1 MIKKVIIIFFI
12 LISFIS
18 FFKINEINYKKHREI
33 KRVLVSHPESLPKKE
48 LAIATS
54 FWFKNLRANMYW
66 LQTIQYIGWNA
77 FHSEYKKYLYKIT
90 DLVTELNPRFEN
102 PYVIAMLLLPDYNAR
117 YEDINEEQRIIHE
130 NEAIEIWL
138 KWLNNFCDLDKI
150 DLIDKQNDLS
160 VIWNNDLYKDAC
172 FSYKVPYFLAY
183 NYFFHKNDPL
193 NAAKYYKVTSSIESS
208 PSWAKDMAAV
218 MLWKWWDREKSF
230 FMFLN
235 LARFLNE
242 ENEICDFFIEELDK
256 IWKWVFIENK
266 ISLNWKILKTIEEL
280 RYNFLWNND
289 NEESILNWQC
299 VNYVNKSTRELNL
312 FYIEEANNKHKLDFE
327 WINAKTTDEL
337 FKKWYIDYI
346 PLDYQRDEEFWIIY
360 KFNENTWNFDY
371 EMSIISK

>member
-33 KRVLVSHPESLPKKE
+33 KRVLVSHPENLPKKE

-66 LQTIQYIGWNA
+66 LQTIQYIWWNA

-102 PYVIAMLLLPDYNAR
+102 PYVIAMLLLPDYNPR

-130 NEAIEIWL
+130 NEAIEIWI
-138 KWLNNFCDLDKI
+138 KWLKNFCDLSKI
-150 DLIDKQNDLS
+150 NLIDNENDLS
-160 VIWNNDLYKDAC
+160 IIWNDEGLKNPCY
-172 FSYKVPYFLAY
+172 SYKVPYFLAY
-183 NYFFHKNDPL
+183 NYFFHKNDPI

-235 LARFLNE
+235 LANFLNE

-266 ISLNWKILKTIEEL
+266 ISLSWKILKTIEDL
-280 RYNFLWNND
+280 RYNFLGNND
-289 NEESILNWQC
+289 EESVLNWQC
-299 VNYVNKSTRELNL
+299 INYVNKSTRELNL
-312 FYIEEANNKHKLDFE
+312 YYIEEANNKHKSDFE
-327 WINAKTTDEL
+327 WTNAKTTQEL
-337 FKKWYIDYI
+337 FEKWYIDYI
-346 PLDYQRDEEFWIIY
+346 PLDYQRWEDFWIIY
-360 KFNENTWNFDY
+360 KFNEKTWNFDY
-371 EMSIISK
+371 EISIIWK